1 MADDAVVQM
10 SLPLVTDSCDN
21 SYAERS
27 HKKPEGDLLAHVCIY
42 STQWTLMPGVH
53 VVLVP
58 GGEGLQP
65 KHSAP
70 SCPLSSLAQ
79 HWQCWEDKGSWLDPE
94 SMRVATIQL
103 DPTTSSRRRGGANL
117 GGVSREAEIVAPGAG

>member
-1 MADDAVVQM
+1 M
-10 SLPLVTDSCDN
+10 SLVTDSCDN

-27 HKKPEGDLLAHVCIY
+27 HEKPGGDLLAHVCIY

-65 KHSAP
+65 KHSAL
-70 SCPLSSLAQ
+70 SCPFPA
-79 HWQCWEDKGSWLDPE
+79 WLN
-94 SMRVATIQL
+94 T
-103 DPTTSSRRRGGANL
+103 GN
-117 GGVSREAEIVAPGAG
+117 AGKTRAVG